1 VENIHLG
8 DGDYNFKNIQWGM
21 SKFKSSRLFKKK
33 TKTELFG
40 GGKMIWYMNGI
51 TKVDTEYIEA
61 HADLNWRIVCNGDYK
76 K

>member
-1 VENIHLG
+1 
-8 DGDYNFKNIQWGM
+8 
-21 SKFKSSRLFKKK
+21 
-33 TKTELFG
+33 
-40 GGKMIWYMNGI
+40 MIWYMNGI